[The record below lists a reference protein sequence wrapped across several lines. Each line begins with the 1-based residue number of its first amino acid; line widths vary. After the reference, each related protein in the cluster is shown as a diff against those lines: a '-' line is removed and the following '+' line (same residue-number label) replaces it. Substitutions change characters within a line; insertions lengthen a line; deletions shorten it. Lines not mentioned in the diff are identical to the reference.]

1 MVQVNPMY
9 THEKIKFAALNNALW
24 CDAVCRAHGGD
35 TMLTEHV
42 WFNRVNSPPF
52 YPNVDTLTKDGRA
65 AQLGVIQSLMESPLS
80 GGWGVK
86 DSFCTLDLAPLGFR
100 PLFEAQWIW
109 RDPEPTLKNLLPDAG
124 WTVIRTPAELARWE
138 AGWRG
143 PEGDPSLHI
152 FVPTLLDTPDTFFL
166 AARRAGEI
174 VAGVVATRT
183 GEVVGVSN
191 LFTPPGEKADFWA
204 GAVATVQQIFPGLP
218 LVGYESG
225 EDLEIVPS
233 LGFEEI
239 GPLRVWLRT

>member
-1 MVQVNPMY
+1 MNRVEQAVY
-9 THEKIKFAALNNALW
+9 NNALW
-24 CDAVCRAHGGD
+24 CDAVCRAHGGI
-35 TMLTEHV
+35 TEMTEHV

-52 YPNVDTLTKDGRA
+52 YPNVDTLTEEDRA
-65 AQLGVIQSLMESPLS
+65 AQMGVIQSLMESPLA

-86 DSFCTLDLAPLGFR
+86 DSFCTLDLVPLGFR

-109 RDPEPTLKNLLPDAG
+109 RDSEPALKNPLTDVG
-124 WTVIRTPAELARWE
+124 WTVIRTPAELVQWE
-138 AGWRG
+138 VGWRG
-143 PEGDPSLHI
+143 ADGDPTLNI
-152 FVPTLLDTPDTFFL
+152 FLPTLLDAPDTCFL

-191 LFTPPGEKADFWA
+191 LFTPPGEKTDFWA
-204 GAVATVQQIFPGLP
+204 GAIATVQQIFPGLP

-225 EDLEIVPS
+225 EELEIVPS

>member
-1 MVQVNPMY
+1 MNR
-9 THEKIKFAALNNALW
+9 TELAARNNALW

-35 TMLTEHV
+35 TMLTEHI

-65 AQLGVIQSLMESPLS
+65 EQMGVIQSLLDSPLS
-80 GGWGVK
+80 AGWGVK

-100 PLFEAQWIW
+100 QLFEAEWLW
-109 RDPEPTLKNLLPDAG
+109 RDPEPAQKNPLPEVG
-124 WTVIRTPAELARWE
+124 WTAIRTPAELTRWE
-138 AGWRG
+138 AAWRG
-143 PEGDPSLHI
+143 PDGDPTLNI
-152 FVPTLLDTPDTFFL
+152 FLPALLDNPQSTFL
-166 AARRAGEI
+166 AATRAGEI

-204 GAVATVQQIFPGLP
+204 GAIAASQQTFPGLP
-218 LVGYESG
+218 LVGYESD
-225 EDLEIVPS
+225 EELDIAKS

-239 GPLRVWLRT
+239 GALRVWLAPEGKDEFL